1 MSKFET
7 TNFINNA
14 SNLYNSLH
22 NDATS
27 CLMLKLSKL
36 DFLGKNHVI
45 VQSNELN
52 AYVFHS

>member
-14 SNLYNSLH
+14 SNLYNYLH
-22 NDATS
+22 NNATS

-36 DFLGKNHVI
+36 DFIGKNHTI

-52 AYVFHS
+52 TYVFHS